1 MFIYSAKLDK
11 KKIAAIL
18 ICIAVVVLVLVF
30 VFARGESESPSI
42 ADKVKRE
49 QIQLLQS
56 SKLESNEERLYLLT
70 SLGWKVDMQP
80 AEAAEVRIP
89 AEFSAVYDQYNLIQK
104 EQGLNLEQYKG
115 DKVMRYT
122 YVIVNHPSGESSV
135 RATLLVRNNKLVGGD
150 ISSPKLDGFMHS
162 LLMPSDGQA
171 GLTPDVTTVPD
182 ATTAPDA
189 SAGAI
194 VTSEVEPTAGGD
206 ENAFPTD

>member
-30 VFARGESESPSI
+30 VFARGGNESPPT
-42 ADKVKRE
+42 ADKVKKE
-49 QIQLLQS
+49 QIELLQS

-70 SLGWKVDMQP
+70 SLGWEVDMQP

-89 AEFSAVYDQYNLIQK
+89 SEFSEVYEKYNLIQK
-104 EQGLNLEQYKG
+104 EQGLNLEKYKG

-122 YVIVNHPSGESSV
+122 YVIVNHPSGETILH
-135 RATLLVRNNKLVGGD
+135 ATLLVKNNKLIGGD
-150 ISSPKLDGFMHS
+150 ISSPKLNGFMHS
-162 LLMPSDGQA
+162 LLMPSDVQTS
-171 GLTPDVTTVPD
+171 LTPD
-182 ATTAPDA
+182 ATTVPGATTVPDA

-194 VTSEVEPTAGGD
+194 VTSEVEPTVGGD
-206 ENAFPTD
+206 EDAFPTD